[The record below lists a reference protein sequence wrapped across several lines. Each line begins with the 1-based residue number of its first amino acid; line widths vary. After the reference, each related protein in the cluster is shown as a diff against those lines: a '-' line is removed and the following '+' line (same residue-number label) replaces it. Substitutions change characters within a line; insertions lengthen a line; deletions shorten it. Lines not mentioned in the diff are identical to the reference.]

1 MKGFIIVPR
10 NIQSTKLWGNPQYFY
25 WWIDL
30 VMQANYEPTEN
41 TVGNTKVCLGRGQ
54 LIASVMSLAARWN
67 CSRST
72 ALRYVNYLIEEGYI
86 KRQTSNNISVLTI
99 VYYDQYQLGN
109 QKASEP
115 QNGVE
120 PPLNHLVI
128 PPLNHLVNH
137 VQNHPFEPPC
147 DENVNHL
154 ETPLNNCVSIDYGVS
169 KEEGVNYL
177 EGLPMNHPFEPLDE
191 PPCDE
196 NVNHPFDENVNHL
209 FVPPITP
216 SIEEKKNNILNNKI
230 NISSSSKK
238 NVRVYAYVHDT
249 CAGGN
254 FEGGEASQ
262 ENKSQK
268 FSNGIGVKE
277 SDVMALLNEQQ
288 WCEILRMRYKLSFE
302 EVKEYLKDFSDHLVI
317 TGKGDTKFICD
328 LKSHFDSWL
337 RIKLNEKEHKDYE
350 QQVRRRNEELHEQ
363 KVKYYRENSGRRYNE
378 LDRRR
383 ETEIAPVD
391 ESTRVRKVS
400 HSDDW

>member
-54 LIASVMSLAARWN
+54 LIASVMGLAARWN

-115 QNGVE
+115 QNRVE

-137 VQNHPFEPPC
+137 VQNHPF
-147 DENVNHL
+147 
-154 ETPLNNCVSIDYGVS
+154 
-169 KEEGVNYL
+169 
-177 EGLPMNHPFEPLDE
+177 E

-363 KVKYYRENSGRRYNE
+363 KVKYYRENSGRRCNE